1 MLLPPDR
8 CTLHGTS
15 KEVEDGTDGTHMAM
29 DVQLIPMRIRPLLLL
44 RCRHTD
50 PKQIWVGSING
61 INDSLV
67 VLIRELRLIRRRISH
82 HLQVRIIHSSTLHNQ
97 VEYLLRTTHK
107 HHRTPLQLVHFKEKQ
122 VPASYSFLRL
132 TLSLNPLAR
141 LYDAHTIRNQHIAIC
156 QGISK
161 KLILL
166 SGVKRVRFYCVN
178 EQFALW

>member
-1 MLLPPDR
+1 M
-8 CTLHGTS
+8 
-15 KEVEDGTDGTHMAM
+15 
-29 DVQLIPMRIRPLLLL
+29 
-44 RCRHTD
+44 
-50 PKQIWVGSING
+50 
-61 INDSLV
+61 
-67 VLIRELRLIRRRISH
+67 
-82 HLQVRIIHSSTLHNQ
+82 RIIHDSTLHNQ
-97 VEYLLRTTHK
+97 VKHFLRTTHE
-107 HHRTPLQLVHFKEKQ
+107 HHRTTFFQFVHFEREQ
-122 VPASYSFLRL
+122 IPASYSFLRL